1 MATTATEQQQAQNKV
16 SQFGHFGG
24 RVVKYCRSK
33 RRRGAGLAGW
43 LSPCEGAGCGQRC
56 RTPPPAAAAAAAAGV
71 VVGRENQS
79 DLEVI
84 MDFLE
89 EYYRQNR
96 DHSWGNLD
104 DVCWTTSVSVDD
116 PSRDHHHQH
125 LTCSP
130 EPLSAKPV
138 PLQPTQDASG
148 LKSGASTLNPN
159 RSPAA
164 GLPDPWVYSK
174 RSDPDPDPRNDDISA
189 SPASSNHPLAGRKTR
204 LFHFLFEMLEDPSM
218 AHCVSWVPAA
228 AAAAADG
235 AGVFRFSSG
244 NKDQVAALW
253 GQRKGNKRPMTYQKM
268 SRALRNYA
276 RSGEIF
282 KVKKKLT
289 YQFGTETLRS
299 LKQCRQGRH

>member
-1 MATTATEQQQAQNKV
+1 
-16 SQFGHFGG
+16 
-24 RVVKYCRSK
+24 
-33 RRRGAGLAGW
+33 
-43 LSPCEGAGCGQRC
+43 
-56 RTPPPAAAAAAAAGV
+56 
-71 VVGRENQS
+71 
-79 DLEVI
+79 

-125 LTCSP
+125 LACSP
-130 EPLSAKPV
+130 EPLLPFLVMVTSAVEMSWGKKTGDV
-138 PLQPTQDASG
+138 FQ
-148 LKSGASTLNPN
+148 
-159 RSPAA
+159 
-164 GLPDPWVYSK
+164 
-174 RSDPDPDPRNDDISA
+174 RNDDISA

-228 AAAAADG
+228 VPAAAADG